1 MRGSL
6 NLWRLLLALAL
17 AACSAPPTRSL
28 ILISL
33 DTTRR
38 DHLGSYGYARD
49 TTPSLDR
56 LASEGVVFESAFA
69 QDTNTDPSHT
79 SILTGLYPP
88 THGSLRNG
96 MRLRRGVTTLAQI
109 LEGAGFATGGFV
121 TGLTMLARTTG
132 LDRGFDVYEDH
143 FQGRRRDG
151 RVAVALAR
159 GWLRDRAQERYFLFL
174 HLFDAHG
181 PYRPKGRYATLFHTP
196 GPAIPLTRL
205 PAYQRVPGPDG
216 KVSDDLHDYV
226 DRYDAML
233 RYNDDRIADLLE
245 GLDLGN
251 VLVVVT
257 ADHGETLGERYQKL
271 DHGGQVF
278 DEQIRVPLV
287 IRGPGILPRRVGV
300 GTMVESVDLLPTIL
314 ELLGVAPPAG
324 LGLEGR
330 SLVPLLHGDPGLGEA
345 GAEGDGERVVFSTAR
360 AVSPRHADRAY
371 HLDSRRRIASIR
383 GRRWKLIVYPGLG
396 EDPLELYDLADD
408 PGETRNVT
416 DRHPRV
422 RDAYLAELGR
432 WRGAGSPAGD
442 SRALSPELNEQ
453 LRELGYSD

>member
-1 MRGSL
+1 MSAVRHSAL
-6 NLWRLLLALAL
+6 LFRLLVACAIVG
-17 AACSAPPTRSL
+17 CSAPSPRAL

-38 DHLGSYGYARD
+38 DHLGAYGYARD

-79 SILTGLYPP
+79 SMLTGLYPH

-96 MRLRRGVTTLAQI
+96 TRLRRGVTTLAQV
-109 LEGAGFATGGFV
+109 LGSSGFATGGFV

-132 LDRGFDVYEDH
+132 LDRGFDVYEDR

-159 GWLRDRAQERYFLFL
+159 RWLREHARGRYFLFL

-181 PYRPKGRYATLFHTP
+181 PYRPKGRYATLFHSE
-196 GPAIPLTRL
+196 GPPIRLTRI
-205 PAYQRVPGPDG
+205 PSYQRTPGPDG
-216 KVSDDLHDYV
+216 RLSNDLHRYV

-233 RYNDDRIADLLE
+233 RYNDDRISDLLE
-245 GLDLGN
+245 ALELRD

-287 IRGPGILPRRVGV
+287 MRGPGLPPHRVEAP
-300 GTMVESVDLLPTIL
+300 VESVDLVPTLL

-324 LGLEGR
+324 LELEGG
-330 SLVPLLHGDPGLGEA
+330 SLVPLLREDA
-345 GAEGDGERVVFSTAR
+345 GAERAAADRTVFSTAR
-360 AVSPRHADRAY
+360 AVSARHADRGY
-371 HLDSRRRIASIR
+371 RLDPSRRIASIR
-383 GRRWKLIVYPGLG
+383 GSRWKLIVYPASEG
-396 EDPLELYDLADD
+396 DRLELYDLSED
-408 PGETRNVT
+408 PGETHNVAE
-416 DRHPRV
+416 DHPRV
-422 RDAYLAELGR
+422 RDAYRAELER
-432 WRGAGSPAGD
+432 WQESGSGASGT
-442 SRALSPELNEQ
+442 RLLSPELHEQ
-453 LRELGYSD
+453 LRELGYAD